1 MGTNGIVSKWK
12 AAAPQLRSVLRIVAA
27 FSYMS
32 AGTMK
37 LFAFPTGMPPNGGTV
52 SLMSQL
58 GLAGVLE
65 TFGGA
70 LLLIGLFTRPV
81 AFLLAGEMAVAYFK
95 VHFPQG
101 FWPIMNN
108 GQPAM
113 LYCFIWLYISAAGPG
128 SWSLDAAFSRRVD
141 SDAARSTSI

>member
-1 MGTNGIVSKWK
+1 MRTSGIVSKWQ
-12 AAAPQLRSVLRIVAA
+12 AAAPQLRSVLRLVAA

-37 LFAFPTGMPPNGGTV
+37 LFAFPTGMPPNGGTAP
-52 SLMSQL
+52 LMSQL

-70 LLLIGLFTRPV
+70 LLLVGLFTRPV

-113 LYCFIWLYISAAGPG
+113 LYCFIWLYISAAGAGP
-128 SWSLDAAFSRRVD
+128 WSLDAQLRGHVD
-141 SDAARSTSI
+141 SDVARSTSI